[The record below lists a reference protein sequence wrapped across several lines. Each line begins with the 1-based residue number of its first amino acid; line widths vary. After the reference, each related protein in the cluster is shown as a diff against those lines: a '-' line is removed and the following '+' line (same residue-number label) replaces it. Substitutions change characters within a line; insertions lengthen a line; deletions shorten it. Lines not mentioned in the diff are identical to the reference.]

1 MKLIITSQN
10 HLHFKSDFRS
20 VYLKFNIKV
29 TLIFTN
35 SFSNWIRNILFQLT
49 ALGPLLY
56 MLCLISKWSFSKRA
70 AVFVRQY
77 RINDD
82 SPNNNK
88 SLSSHLM
95 KHLDVQL
102 YRTEI
107 GICNLDNNSIT
118 DFDFQS
124 RFRFKNKMKSKNEF
138 PPVFQYIHQNDSIC
152 FT

>member
-29 TLIFTN
+29 TLIFYKLIFKLEEKFPFPADCVGT
-35 SFSNWIRNILFQLT
+35 LT
-49 ALGPLLY
+49 LYALL
-56 MLCLISKWSFSKRA
+56 KWSFSKRA

-82 SPNNNK
+82 SSNNNQ

-95 KHLDVQL
+95 KHLDVKL

-124 RFRFKNKMKSKNEF
+124 RF
-138 PPVFQYIHQNDSIC
+138 
-152 FT
+152 